1 MLLCRVQKKA
11 HGEGWICC
19 VFFAMCVDSRE
30 ALCCVPDK
38 KHMVNYWAHDKL
50 PVVDVVACVVNVIFG

>member
-1 MLLCRVQKKA
+1 VQKKKHTA
-11 HGEGWICC
+11 KGGFA
-19 VFFAMCVDSRE
+19 VFFFAMCVDSRE

-38 KHMVNYWAHDKL
+38 KHMVNYWAHGKL